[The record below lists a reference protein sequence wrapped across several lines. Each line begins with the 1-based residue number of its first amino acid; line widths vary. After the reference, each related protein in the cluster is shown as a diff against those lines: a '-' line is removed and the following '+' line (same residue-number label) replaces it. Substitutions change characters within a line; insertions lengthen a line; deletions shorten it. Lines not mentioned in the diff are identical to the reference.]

1 MFMCSPKAESKSP
14 NLCHPSPL
22 LWCHDTHIWQGHNVF
37 FSCGFALSQPSPK
50 KRCHHQ
56 NPSLPVGFW
65 SQEILQGNAHLR
77 KHLIPEPLPWQ
88 SRHTSRRPS
97 CNSELLYLSFPIT
110 HFNGGLTA
118 VPLAEFSSHVL
129 LSTQTVGEVTTYIRP
144 HKPSS
149 FFICQAFPLYL
160 YKGWWLVYNLW
171 LLSSF

>member
-1 MFMCSPKAESKSP
+1 MTPTFDKVTTCFFPVA
-14 NLCHPSPL
+14 LHCPSSL
-22 LWCHDTHIWQGHNVF
+22 QKRGVITKTHNSQWGSGH
-37 FSCGFALSQPSPK
+37 
-50 KRCHHQ
+50 KR
-56 NPSLPVGFW
+56 
-65 SQEILQGNAHLR
+65 NAHLR

-118 VPLAEFSSHVL
+118 VPLAEFSRHVL

-144 HKPSS
+144 YKPSS

-160 YKGWWLVYNLW
+160 YKLMACI
-171 LLSSF
+171 